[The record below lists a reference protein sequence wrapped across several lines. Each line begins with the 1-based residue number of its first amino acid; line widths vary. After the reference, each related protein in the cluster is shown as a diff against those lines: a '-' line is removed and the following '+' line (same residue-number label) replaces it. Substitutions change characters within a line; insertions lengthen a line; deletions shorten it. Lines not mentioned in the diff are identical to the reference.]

1 MHLAKR
7 TQKIK
12 RQRRT
17 PDAVRAAALQTA
29 RELLV
34 ELGPEAITLPAIARQ
49 LGMTHGNI
57 THHFGSVGALHAA
70 LVDQMAHELT
80 HAVNVVVMQLRDE
93 EAEATQVVD
102 ALFEAFSRNGAGRF
116 ISWLASTGNMEALEP
131 LFTTVSETVRELSQG
146 TPRPREERELSVR
159 QNALVLLATA
169 LGNALIGDRL
179 HIAVGLA
186 AGTLNALSAQD
197 VIRRAYPADNP
208 VVRP

>member
-1 MHLAKR
+1 MLLAKR
-7 TQKIK
+7 TRKIK

-17 PDAVRAAALQTA
+17 PDAVRNAALEMA

-34 ELGPEAITLPAIARQ
+34 RSGPESITLPALAKR

-70 LVDQMAHELT
+70 LVDQIAHELNS
-80 HAVNVVVMQLRDE
+80 AVNVAVAELRNEQSD
-93 EAEATQVVD
+93 TRKVVD
-102 ALFEAFSRNGAGRF
+102 ALFEAFSNNGAGRL
-116 ISWLASTGNMEALEP
+116 ISWLATKGDTEALQP
-131 LFTTVSETVRELSQG
+131 LFAAIAQAVRELSQG
-146 TPRPREERELSVR
+146 KPRPGEERELSVR
-159 QNALVLLATA
+159 QNALVLMATA

-179 HIAVGLA
+179 HVAVGLA

-197 VIRRAYPADNP
+197 IVRRAYPADNP

>member
-1 MHLAKR
+1 MPAAKR
-7 TQKIK
+7 TRKIK

-17 PDAVRAAALQTA
+17 PDAVRNAALLTA

-34 ELGPEAITLPAIARQ
+34 ASGPESITLPAVAKR

-70 LVDQMAHELT
+70 LVAQIAQELT
-80 HAVNVVVMQLRDE
+80 DAVNVAVLELRSE
-93 EAEATQVVD
+93 KSHTRNVVD
-102 ALFEAFSRNGAGRF
+102 ALFDAFSRNGAGQL
-116 ISWLASTGNMEALEP
+116 ISWLASKGNAEALEP
-131 LFTTVSETVRELSQG
+131 LFATISLAVRELSQG
-146 TPRPREERELSVR
+146 TPRPGEDRELSVR
-159 QNALVLLATA
+159 QNALVLIATA

-179 HIAVGLA
+179 HVAVGLA

-197 VIRRAYPADNP
+197 IVRRAYPADNP